1 MPGIYLDELVFERH
15 GLYNTTTDDLYS
27 ALNAPVTEISWW
39 TLNSGTDS
47 TQFISELN
55 TDVQDIKVDIQPGV
69 VTADAGTVIEDDT
82 IFVQLVGWQSVTV
95 GCDSLPEKIRG

>member
-1 MPGIYLDELVFERH
+1 MLFR
-15 GLYNTTTDDLYS
+15 S
-27 ALNAPVTEISWW
+27 
-39 TLNSGTDS
+39 
-47 TQFISELN
+47 
-55 TDVQDIKVDIQPGV
+55 IQPGV